1 MPTALCPQ
9 LLRLRL
15 FVPVMAVLASPLYAQ
30 TLPVPK
36 VSLTLRPDLVTNV
49 WPADFNGDGRTD
61 LIAGTGP
68 FVSPSTQLTVAIG
81 RGDGTFGPPRGLGVA
96 GIPLNVGDMNEDGFI
111 DVVFRREQSLE
122 ILPGRGDGT
131 FAAPRTVAP
140 TTAFTDEVRIWAHVT
155 DLDGDGHRDIIVP
168 EPVDTLQL
176 YRGNGNFTFKTA
188 VTLATR
194 GGGYQPD
201 DATSGDFN
209 GDGRRDLAVASPG
222 EIDIF
227 INRGGT
233 TFDRSVIDGYPFTDV
248 TTRDLNNDGRLDLV
262 VASGRWDLFE
272 TWVDP
277 GAVLVMLGNGNG
289 TFQNAVRYETG
300 VQGTMSIVVGDFN
313 NDGRQDVATGNRSI
327 ILDDPLGLLLWDSV
341 TILPGDGAGRLG
353 TPTTFVFGSVASEFG
368 GAFGESRYQAEHHQ
382 LNTSDLNGDG
392 RTDLIASPAA
402 LLVNLPAA
410 ANRPPSAFAGTDRT
424 EFFHDV
430 SIVLR
435 GQGTDPDSHWLTYT
449 WRNQSGAVLRN
460 LPAVEVYQ
468 PAGTTQT
475 YTLTVDDGH
484 GGVSSDSVTIYVPA
498 EGEPFISLGQPAVSG
513 DSVVRGVPYTVTYD
527 IFDPSHILSPMSLS
541 YSVDDGRT
549 FQPVTGCTNLAP
561 QSGQCVWQNPGPAS
575 DVARLRMISTG
586 GGRDWIAVSGRF
598 AITDVPGG
606 FSSSDIGAVGA
617 AGTTAFSAGTWTI
630 EGSGADIWGTADE
643 FRFVSRRVYGN
654 FAAIVRVTSIE
665 NLDRWVKAG
674 LMVRESL
681 DAGSRHVTILATP
694 RTERGIAF
702 QRRRQTNAIS
712 VHTAGPAVAP
722 PGWLAIGRIGDTIS
736 AYYRPS
742 ASAAWTLVGREVL
755 SGLPVSVLVGLAV
768 SSHVDGTLATAVFDN
783 LTIDQELLT
792 SSMDLGSVA
801 VAGSTTFDGIV
812 YEVKASGADIWG
824 TADAF
829 RIVRESGRFAREL
842 TARVRSVS
850 NTHAW
855 AKAGVMFRQSP
866 ESAQSPHVM
875 VVVTPGK
882 GVAMQYRPQFNQQ
895 SVQVAVRAGA
905 APEWVRLT
913 QLEGTFKGYASEDGV
928 TWQLIGTI
936 TVPWTA
942 EPALAVTSH
951 NNGALTTAVFENVR
965 LRRFLS
971 QP

>member
-1 MPTALCPQ
+1 
-9 LLRLRL
+9 
-15 FVPVMAVLASPLYAQ
+15 
-30 TLPVPK
+30 
-36 VSLTLRPDLVTNV
+36 
-49 WPADFNGDGRTD
+49 
-61 LIAGTGP
+61 
-68 FVSPSTQLTVAIG
+68 
-81 RGDGTFGPPRGLGVA
+81 
-96 GIPLNVGDMNEDGFI
+96 
-111 DVVFRREQSLE
+111 
-122 ILPGRGDGT
+122 
-131 FAAPRTVAP
+131 
-140 TTAFTDEVRIWAHVT
+140 
-155 DLDGDGHRDIIVP
+155 
-168 EPVDTLQL
+168 
-176 YRGNGNFTFKTA
+176 
-188 VTLATR
+188 
-194 GGGYQPD
+194 
-201 DATSGDFN
+201 
-209 GDGRRDLAVASPG
+209 
-222 EIDIF
+222 
-227 INRGGT
+227 
-233 TFDRSVIDGYPFTDV
+233 
-248 TTRDLNNDGRLDLV
+248 
-262 VASGRWDLFE
+262 
-272 TWVDP
+272 
-277 GAVLVMLGNGNG
+277 
-289 TFQNAVRYETG
+289 
-300 VQGTMSIVVGDFN
+300 
-313 NDGRQDVATGNRSI
+313 
-327 ILDDPLGLLLWDSV
+327 
-341 TILPGDGAGRLG
+341 
-353 TPTTFVFGSVASEFG
+353 
-368 GAFGESRYQAEHHQ
+368 
-382 LNTSDLNGDG
+382 
-392 RTDLIASPAA
+392 
-402 LLVNLPAA
+402 
-410 ANRPPSAFAGTDRT
+410 
-424 EFFHDV
+424 
-430 SIVLR
+430 
-435 GQGTDPDSHWLTYT
+435 
-449 WRNQSGAVLRN
+449 
-460 LPAVEVYQ
+460 
-468 PAGTTQT
+468 
-475 YTLTVDDGH
+475 
-484 GGVSSDSVTIYVPA
+484 
-498 EGEPFISLGQPAVSG
+498 
-513 DSVVRGVPYTVTYD
+513 
-527 IFDPSHILSPMSLS
+527 MSLS

-654 FAAIVRVTSIE
+654 FAAIVRVASIE

-681 DAGSRHVTILATP
+681 DAGSRHVSILATP

-783 LTIDQELLT
+783 LTIDQALLT

-913 QLEGTFKGYASEDGV
+913 QVEGTFKGYASEDGV